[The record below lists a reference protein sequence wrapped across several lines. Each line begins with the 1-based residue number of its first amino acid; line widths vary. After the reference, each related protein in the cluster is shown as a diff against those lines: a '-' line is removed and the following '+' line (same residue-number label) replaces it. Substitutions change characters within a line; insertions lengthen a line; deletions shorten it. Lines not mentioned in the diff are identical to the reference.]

1 MLIPILGVAAVAASP
16 SMTPSTPTLPD
27 VIRVYQADRD
37 ALRRL
42 HPIAI
47 SPTRTE
53 RMARLYRETLAKLD
67 SLTTADRA
75 DQVDALLLRNHLNFQ
90 LAQQEIETAELAGYA
105 FLIPFAP
112 TIVDLEETRRRME
125 PVDPEAA
132 AATLNELAK
141 QVRALR
147 NRIGR
152 DLTAD
157 KFTANRAASASRS
170 LRNTLRE
177 WNGFY
182 SGYDPLYT
190 WWCAEPYKAADEELR
205 LYADTLREKLVGVKP
220 DDNDAIVGAPIG
232 RDALLAAMRFE
243 MIPYTPEELIAIG
256 EREYAWCEREMI
268 RASRELGFG
277 DDWRAAL
284 EHVKGLH
291 VAPGEQPNLVRNLAL
306 EAIEFLEA
314 RDLVTIPPLAKETW
328 RMSMMSPEQQR
339 VSPFFLGGEQI
350 IVSYPTN
357 TMTHDEKM
365 MSMRG
370 NNRHFSRATVQH
382 ELIPGHHLQ
391 QFMNARNRPYRSL
404 FSTPFWTEGWALYW
418 EMLLWDLGFPVTP
431 EDRIGMLFWR
441 MHRCARIVFS
451 LKFHLG
457 EMTPEECI
465 DYLVQKVGHERNNAE
480 GEVRRSFAGNY
491 GPLYQLAYMI
501 GGLQFRALHAELV
514 GTGKMTNR
522 AFHDAILRENNV
534 PVAVLRAIMTG
545 APIPR
550 EPDRSWRFADPLP

>member
-16 SMTPSTPTLPD
+16 SMTQSTPTLPD

-90 LAQQEIETAELAGYA
+90 LAQQEIVTAELASYA
-105 FLIPFAP
+105 YLIPFAP
-112 TIVDLEETRRRME
+112 TIVGLEETRRRME

-132 AATLNELAK
+132 AATLNELAN
-141 QVRALR
+141 QVRAQR

-220 DDNDAIVGAPIG
+220 DDTDAIVGAPIG
-232 RDALLAAMRFE
+232 RDALLAALRFE

-350 IVSYPTN
+350 IVSFPTN

-501 GGLQFRALHAELV
+501 GGLQFRAMHAELV
-514 GTGKMTNR
+514 GSGKMTNR
-522 AFHDAILRENNV
+522 EFHDAILRENNI